1 MHVLLLLTFL
11 PMVLSNTIC
20 NNHCTCRHKGRGKN
34 RIYVGTCDGSLKGEL
49 TYIPKFPNGTSKVV
63 FINNGLQILSRE
75 SLGNI
80 SSMHSHITDLNLKY
94 NKIKSIHNNAFSDM
108 LWLCSLD
115 ISGNDQIK
123 SSDLANSFNSLPKDD
138 ACSLINCKNGTCKVD
153 PTTKQAYCECI
164 VSPCDNPASMCIH
177 GGNCTLLADGNI
189 TCSCPD
195 GYSGGMCELS
205 ACSTGDIKCGPGTC
219 YTKSGNVYCDC
230 PPGFLGNRCQND
242 PCSGV
247 DCSGNGQC
255 QFNRTTGQAMC
266 MCNGQFSGKSCEI
279 SPCDNKCLN
288 NGTCQISDGNVSC
301 SCRGGFS
308 GDRCEQSPCT
318 NHTNCGE
325 NGKCC
330 VDENGLPKCYCN
342 PGYFGTLCTKNVCD
356 LVSCSNH
363 GNCTTSGDCVCDKN
377 WSGKD
382 CSKEVNEDFC
392 IGKASGHYAH
402 PTDCTAYYVCHADTE
417 RTALLY
423 CGPGTLW
430 SQSLKVCADPAI
442 TKVECFE
449 GVGNYSN
456 GNTTQ
461 SVCSTIQNGHLPNPE
476 DCSSFI
482 QCANGVAHIMPC
494 PLGLHWNPNILN
506 CDFPE
511 NVEPRCSTLQGSQAT
526 ENPCDIDTCNGNG
539 ICVVVNGAAVCN
551 CFQGWL
557 TDNCS

>member
-1 MHVLLLLTFL
+1 MYKTQNHFFICLT
-11 PMVLSNTIC
+11 
-20 NNHCTCRHKGRGKN
+20 
-34 RIYVGTCDGSLKGEL
+34 E
-49 TYIPKFPNGTSKVV
+49 
-63 FINNGLQILSRE
+63 
-75 SLGNI
+75 
-80 SSMHSHITDLNLKY
+80 
-94 NKIKSIHNNAFSDM
+94 
-108 LWLCSLD
+108 
-115 ISGNDQIK
+115 
-123 SSDLANSFNSLPKDD
+123 
-138 ACSLINCKNGTCKVD
+138 
-153 PTTKQAYCECI
+153 
-164 VSPCDNPASMCIH
+164 
-177 GGNCTLLADGNI
+177 
-189 TCSCPD
+189 
-195 GYSGGMCELS
+195 
-205 ACSTGDIKCGPGTC
+205 
-219 YTKSGNVYCDC
+219 
-230 PPGFLGNRCQND
+230 
-242 PCSGV
+242 
-247 DCSGNGQC
+247 
-255 QFNRTTGQAMC
+255 
-266 MCNGQFSGKSCEI
+266 
-279 SPCDNKCLN
+279 
-288 NGTCQISDGNVSC
+288 
-301 SCRGGFS
+301 
-308 GDRCEQSPCT
+308 
-318 NHTNCGE
+318 
-325 NGKCC
+325 
-330 VDENGLPKCYCN
+330 
-342 PGYFGTLCTKNVCD
+342 NVCD

-557 TDNCS
+557 TDNCSEHVCDNATVCSERGKCNRTTGECQCEIPWAGANCEVCNASKAVDVAFILDETGSISDAQFQQTKQAIFDTINILTVAKI